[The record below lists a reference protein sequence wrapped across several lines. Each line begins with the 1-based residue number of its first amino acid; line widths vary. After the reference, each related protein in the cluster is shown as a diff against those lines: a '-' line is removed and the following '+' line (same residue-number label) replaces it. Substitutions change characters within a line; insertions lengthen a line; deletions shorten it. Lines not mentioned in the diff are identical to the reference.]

1 MDINSSV
8 DPEGITLEDI
18 SSPIEK
24 MLKNDANPFTD
35 MTKANRVNRFK
46 NVIIKKLKL
55 LFFIINSD
63 NKKYSDNKINEL
75 HMSLKIIRYI
85 LFDRIKEI
93 IRIVAR
99 RSKSV

>member
-1 MDINSSV
+1 MDKNSSV
-8 DPEGITLEDI
+8 DPESITLEDI

-24 MLKNDANPFTD
+24 MLRNDANPFTD
-35 MTKANRVNRFK
+35 ITKANRVNRFK

-55 LFFIINSD
+55 FCFVINND

-75 HMSLKIIRYI
+75 HTSLKIIRYS

-93 IRIVAR
+93 TRIVAR
-99 RSKSV
+99 RSKSE